1 MSKQV
6 LIQHLEKANYMN
18 QEIYGRNIASTP
30 INMNFFPT
38 SVSTKYQ
45 HFMTHDL
52 NNRVETKIKYYGEYD
67 VSNTFFPSDSKP
79 HFSGFAYNID
89 LESGLRNQIYPL
101 EHSDR
106 TKWYPDSKSNM
117 YVNDIDFVNV
127 NKNLDNDLLFRRE
140 TFDDFNP
147 NISNSIGNDVFYN
160 PTRVQLK
167 DLK

>member
-1 MSKQV
+1 MSRQV

-18 QEIYGRNIASTP
+18 QEMYGRNIPSTP
-30 INMNFFPT
+30 INMNFFPGP
-38 SVSTKYQ
+38 VSTKYQ
-45 HFMTHDL
+45 HFMTQDI
-52 NNRVETKIKYYGEYD
+52 NNQVETKIKYYGEYD

-101 EHSDR
+101 EHSDKN
-106 TKWYPDSKSNM
+106 KWYPDSKSNM
-117 YVNDIDFVNV
+117 YVNNIDFVNV

>member
-1 MSKQV
+1 MSRQV

-18 QEIYGRNIASTP
+18 QEMYGRNIPSTP
-30 INMNFFPT
+30 INMNFFP
-38 SVSTKYQ
+38 SPVSTKYQ
-45 HFMTHDL
+45 HFMTQDT
-52 NNRVETKIKYYGEYD
+52 NKQVETKIKYYGEYD

-101 EHSDR
+101 EHSDKN
-106 TKWYPDSKSNM
+106 KWYPDSKSNM
-117 YVNDIDFVNV
+117 YVNNIDFVNV

>member
-1 MSKQV
+1 MTQD
-6 LIQHLEKANYMN
+6 INN
-18 QEIYGRNIASTP
+18 Q
-30 INMNFFPT
+30 
-38 SVSTKYQ
+38 
-45 HFMTHDL
+45 
-52 NNRVETKIKYYGEYD
+52 VETKIKYYGEYD

-101 EHSDR
+101 EHSDKN
-106 TKWYPDSKSNM
+106 KWYPDSKSNM
-117 YVNDIDFVNV
+117 YVNNIDFVNV